1 MFEQL
6 LKPASLDEAVKFKNQ
21 FKDDA
26 VYMAGGS
33 KLNAAP
39 TRSTKSVA
47 ISLAGLGLN
56 TIKSEGGVVT
66 IGATATLQQVIDNPI
81 IPAAVREAAGFV
93 YSRNVRN
100 QATFGGE
107 LFAQQNEAVLLP
119 VLLVM
124 NAKVALAGGAV
135 IELADWLAGSRDAL
149 VLAVMLPESD
159 VCCTT
164 RKLARSAGGLT
175 VLTAAVAIATDGRQ
189 RIAVE
194 GVVPCASRLPG
205 VEQKGLSGEALQAAV
220 SEAIAPIADLR
231 GSVSYKRYIAG
242 VLVADLVNDCQQM
255 IKEK

>member
-66 IGATATLQQVIDNPI
+66 IGATATLQQVIDNPVV
-81 IPAAVREAAGFV
+81 PAAVREAAGFV

-175 VLTAAVAIATDGRQ
+175 VLTAAVAITTDVRQ

>member
-66 IGATATLQQVIDNPI
+66 IGATATLQQVIDNPVV
-81 IPAAVREAAGFV
+81 PAAVREAAGFV

-159 VCCTT
+159 VCCAT

>member
-56 TIKSEGGVVT
+56 AIKSEGGAVT

-100 QATFGGE
+100 QATLGGE

-159 VCCTT
+159 ICCTT

-175 VLTAAVAIATDGRQ
+175 VLTAAVAITTDGRQ

-205 VEQKGLSGEALQAAV
+205 VEQKSLSGEALQAAV

>member
-1 MFEQL
+1 MFEQF
-6 LKPASLDEAVKFKNQ
+6 LKPASVDEAVKFKSQ

-26 VYMAGGS
+26 VFMAGGS

-56 TIKSEGGVVT
+56 TIKSEGGQVT
-66 IGATATLQQVIDNPI
+66 IGATTTLQQVIDNPVV
-81 IPAAVREAAGFV
+81 PAAVREAAGFV

-135 IELADWLAGSRDAL
+135 VELADWLAGSRDTL

>member
-66 IGATATLQQVIDNPI
+66 IGATATLQQVIDNPVV
-81 IPAAVREAAGFV
+81 PAAVREAAGFV

-242 VLVADLVNDCQQM
+242 VLVADLVNDCKQM

>member
-66 IGATATLQQVIDNPI
+66 IGATATLQQVIDNPVV
-81 IPAAVREAAGFV
+81 PAAVREAAGFV

-107 LFAQQNEAVLLP
+107 LCAQQNEAVLLP

-159 VCCTT
+159 VCCAT

>member
-56 TIKSEGGVVT
+56 TIKSEVGVVT
-66 IGATATLQQVIDNPI
+66 IGATATLQQVIDNPVV
-81 IPAAVREAAGFV
+81 PAAVREAAGFV

-159 VCCTT
+159 VCCAT

-194 GVVPCASRLPG
+194 GVVPCATRLHE
-205 VEQKGLSGEALQAAV
+205 VEQKSLTGEALQSAV
-220 SEAIAPIADLR
+220 SEAIAPVTDLR

-242 VLVADLVNDCQQM
+242 VVVADLVNDCQQM

>member
-1 MFEQL
+1 MFEQF
-6 LKPASLDEAVKFKNQ
+6 LKPASVDEAVKFKSQ

-26 VYMAGGS
+26 VFMAGGS

-56 TIKSEGGVVT
+56 TIKSEGGQVT
-66 IGATATLQQVIDNPI
+66 IGATTTLQQVIDNPVV
-81 IPAAVREAAGFV
+81 PAAVREAAGFV

-124 NAKVALAGGAV
+124 NAKVTLAGGAV

>member
-66 IGATATLQQVIDNPI
+66 IGATATLQQVIDNPVV
-81 IPAAVREAAGFV
+81 PAAVREAAGFV

-124 NAKVALAGGAV
+124 NAKVALAGGAA

-159 VCCTT
+159 VCCAT

>member
-66 IGATATLQQVIDNPI
+66 IGATATLQQVIDNPVV
-81 IPAAVREAAGFV
+81 PAAVREAAGFV

>member
-26 VYMAGGS
+26 VFMAGGS

-56 TIKSEGGVVT
+56 AIKSEGGVVT
-66 IGATATLQQVIDNPI
+66 IGTTATLQQVIDNPLV
-81 IPAAVREAAGFV
+81 PAAVREAAGFV
-93 YSRNVRN
+93 YSRNIRN
-100 QATFGGE
+100 QATLGGE

-135 IELADWLAGSRDAL
+135 IEMADWLAGSRDAL
-149 VLAVMLPESD
+149 VLAVMLPEPD

-175 VLTAAVAIATDGRQ
+175 VLTTAVAIATDGRQ